1 MRAYSYDL
9 RQRILHAV
17 DQGKSRIEI
26 IQAFDVSQATIKR
39 YLKLRRETG
48 DVKPKAIPGRPAIE
62 QSPPYLQGSSHNSML
77 TLMQRLRNI
86 VTSGKAQRRIQVS
99 TATIDPDTL
108 WDALALLSR

>member
-17 DQGKSRIEI
+17 DQGKSRAEVIKT
-26 IQAFDVSQATIKR
+26 FDISRATIKR

-62 QSPPYLQGSSHNSML
+62 QSQPC
-77 TLMQRLRNI
+77 
-86 VTSGKAQRRIQVS
+86 
-99 TATIDPDTL
+99 
-108 WDALALLSR
+108 